1 MILSCGIFG
10 YAINECKYKKT
21 TKKHKKKVGNVISNM
36 DKKKSVVRRELRVVN
51 RYF

>member
-1 MILSCGIFG
+1 MNVNI
-10 YAINECKYKKT
+10 KKPQKN
-21 TKKHKKKVGNVISNM
+21 TKIKVGNVISNL